1 MSLLRPPHESE
12 VHSTLANPYVA
23 KFKASSKHS
32 AAASTHGAGRPCS
45 AQLPRWPPGTPARP
59 ARPPESRSRR
69 GFQKRRSSVKDE
81 GGALG
86 LLIDGA
92 KKNSFSTGSS
102 FEGAGGVQVASR
114 LLHLRLGFVVQSLR
128 LAPSSKLKA
137 SPERWTGHLP
147 SIFSKSRWMIPD
159 VTCLSFL
166 RERPASVAPAM
177 PGRPEQTLRWV
188 S

>member
-1 MSLLRPPHESE
+1 MYPRTFPGAPVSLLRPPHESE

-92 KKNSFSTGSS
+92 KKIRFRQVQASRAL
-102 FEGAGGVQVASR
+102 EVCKWQVASFIFAWASSYKAFAW
-114 LLHLRLGFVVQSLR
+114 HHH
-128 LAPSSKLKA
+128 PSSRHHQKGGLGICQAFFQKA
-137 SPERWTGHLP
+137 AG
-147 SIFSKSRWMIPD
+147 
-159 VTCLSFL
+159 
-166 RERPASVAPAM
+166 
-177 PGRPEQTLRWV
+177 
-188 S
+188 